1 MYSAP
6 PLRRI
11 FTPDSKNEE
20 DEDSE
25 DRKETEQLPLTKD
38 FHVSKHNAQRMARE
52 ALTASAAFR
61 LRDQV
66 SIENNSV
73 RESMGL
79 HSEKV

>member
-25 DRKETEQLPLTKD
+25 DRKETE
-38 FHVSKHNAQRMARE
+38 
-52 ALTASAAFR
+52 
-61 LRDQV
+61 
-66 SIENNSV
+66 
-73 RESMGL
+73 
-79 HSEKV
+79 